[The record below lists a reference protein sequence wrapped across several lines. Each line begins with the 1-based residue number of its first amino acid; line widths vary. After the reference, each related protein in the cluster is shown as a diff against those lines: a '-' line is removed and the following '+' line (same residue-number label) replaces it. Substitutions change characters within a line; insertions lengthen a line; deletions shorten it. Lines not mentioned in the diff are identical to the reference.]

1 MTAAILEQD
10 LPGLLISLCV
20 AQQDAARCVDLF
32 ARMQEETGSD
42 ARFVCRDILR
52 RDCRLSTDIHV
63 VLRFDSM
70 RAMMAWKSDHS
81 QLALMAE
88 IEALAL
94 TEISQQEARGR
105 NGSFEL
111 ATASEGPPPVP
122 PLWKRWTVS
131 MLAVYPALVVL
142 VVLLDPVTARL
153 PAPLGLFLVALVLTG
168 LNTAFILPW
177 LNKYF
182 RTWMSKG
189 TIVARGKLRPWAT
202 LLSRLRP

>member
-1 MTAAILEQD
+1 MTAAILEPD
-10 LPGLLISLCV
+10 LPGLLVSLRV
-20 AQQDAARCVDLF
+20 ARKDATRCVDRF
-32 ARMQEETGSD
+32 ARMREETST
-42 ARFVCRDILR
+42 AANLVSWDIIR
-52 RDCRLSTDIHV
+52 RDFRLGTDVHV
-63 VLRFDSM
+63 MLRFANT
-70 RAMMAWKSDHS
+70 RAMIEWKSNPS

-94 TEISQQEARGR
+94 TGILQQEAQGR

-111 ATASEGPPPVP
+111 DTAIEGTPPMP

-131 MLAVYPALVVL
+131 MLAVYPPLAIL
-142 VVLLDPVTARL
+142 VVLLEPVTARL

-177 LNKYF
+177 LNRNL
-182 RTWMSKG
+182 RTWL
-189 TIVARGKLRPWAT
+189 AHGKTAVQDEAQLGAT